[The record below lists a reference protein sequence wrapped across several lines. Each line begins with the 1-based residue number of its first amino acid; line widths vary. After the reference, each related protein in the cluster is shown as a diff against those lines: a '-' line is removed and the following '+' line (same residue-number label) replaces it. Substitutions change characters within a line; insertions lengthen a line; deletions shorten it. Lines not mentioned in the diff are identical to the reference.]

1 MFLSES
7 IRNIAH
13 SFTWQCRI
21 KHTIILDDPFDDPE
35 GLLVPDRSPIPTGDM
50 LKTGR
55 IGEDEEL
62 VPDLPPEELEKRERE
77 QEAAARAITL
87 EMMGDLPF
95 AEIKPPENI
104 VFVCKLNP
112 VTRDED
118 LEIIFSRFGTIL
130 RYVKIA

>member
-1 MFLSES
+1 
-7 IRNIAH
+7 
-13 SFTWQCRI
+13 
-21 KHTIILDDPFDDPE
+21 
-35 GLLVPDRSPIPTGDM
+35 M

-62 VPDLPPEELEKRERE
+62 VPDLPPEELERRERE

-87 EMMGDLPF
+87 EMMGDIPF
-95 AEIKPPENI
+95 AEIKPPENV

-112 VTRDED
+112 ITRDED

-130 RYVKIA
+130 RSV

>member
-1 MFLSES
+1 MRSKILEATTSS
-7 IRNIAH
+7 L
-13 SFTWQCRI
+13 TWAFNYLFRI

-35 GLLVPDRSPIPTGDM
+35 GLVVPDRSPIPTADM

-55 IGEDEEL
+55 IAEDEEL
-62 VPDLPPEELEKRERE
+62 VPDLPPEELERRERE

-95 AEIKPPENI
+95 AEIKPPENV

-130 RYVKIA
+130 R